1 MKNKKFVISVTDFWF
16 GFILG
21 ALIIIIIFS
30 VALGIIYFKEKNK
43 EITEYA
49 EKQIE
54 VEKLREDYSHRDP
67 DEFLDLP
74 DIRRAADGAAAEFE
88 RKRDEALQRFR
99 NRIPD

>member
-1 MKNKKFVISVTDFWF
+1 MKKFVISVTDFWL
-16 GFILG
+16 GIILG
-21 ALIIIIIFS
+21 ALFVIIVFS

-49 EKQIE
+49 EKRIE
-54 VEKLREDYSHRDP
+54 VEKLREDYSHRAP
-67 DEFLDLP
+67 DDFFEIP
-74 DIRRAADGAAAEFE
+74 DVRRAKDGAAAEFE